1 MSIAF
6 VYQLGARLLP
16 YVPPSIGYL
25 LCDQISYLGPL
36 TPAWSQILFNVR
48 QVLPRASAKEHRR
61 IGRQIVAGLL
71 TNYFDLLRAPVT
83 SSAELARRTS
93 AQGIDNVRTALAR
106 DKGVIVAM
114 PHMGNLSLVA
124 EPVTTLAGTT
134 ITVVVEQLHNPA
146 VHELINGYRSRSNI
160 QIVEAGPQVA
170 RQITRALRSG
180 GIVVLASDRTVAEAT
195 VEVEFFGRTAVVPAG
210 PAWLAIRTGA
220 PLLTAYTYR
229 PTRARSVVVI
239 DPPLAIERRGDLGT
253 DVRRVMQAIMRIF
266 EAYIRRHPSQ
276 WLLTESL
283 WKPL

>member
-16 YVPPSIGYL
+16 HVPPSLGYL
-25 LCDQISYLGPL
+25 LCDQLSYLGPL
-36 TPAWSQILFNVR
+36 TPAWPQILFNLR

-71 TNYFDLLRAPVT
+71 TNYIDLLRAPVT
-83 SSAELARRTS
+83 SPAELARRTRVL
-93 AQGIDNVRTALAR
+93 GIPNLRTALAR
-106 DKGVIVAM
+106 GKGVIVAM

-124 EPVTTLAGTT
+124 EPVTILADTT
-134 ITVVVEQLHNPA
+134 ITVVVEQLHDPA
-146 VHELINGYRSRSNI
+146 VHELINSYRSRSNI
-160 QIVEAGPQVA
+160 RTVEAGPQVA
-170 RQITRALRSG
+170 RQIMRALRAG
-180 GIVVLASDRTVAEAT
+180 GSVVLASDRTVAEAT
-195 VEVEFFGRTAVVPAG
+195 VEVEFFGRTAVVPSG

-229 PTRARSVVVI
+229 PTSALSVVVL
-239 DPPLAIERRGDLGT
+239 DPPLAIERRDDLAA

-276 WLLTESL
+276 WLLTESV
-283 WKPL
+283 WKPI